1 NFCEVEQIQNPDN
14 HYPNDHVHNKNKEYM
29 WGNSDLPNRVMNRAS
44 RNALSVHFDVPPKE
58 FIFLV
63 RKLLGAYT
71 FLHVIQAEIRGN
83 TIIEPFLPMQ
93 EEDDKQTV
101 QRMSR

>member
-1 NFCEVEQIQNPDN
+1 SWPCPPP
-14 HYPNDHVHNKNKEYM
+14 YPAPFPYTTLFR
-29 WGNSDLPNRVMNRAS
+29 SPSRVMGRAG

-71 FLHVIQAEIRGN
+71 FLHVIRAEIRGN
-83 TIIEPFLPMQ
+83 TLLEPFFPMQ
-93 EEDDKQTV
+93 EEEDKRSEEHTSELQ
-101 QRMSR
+101 SRFDLVCRLL